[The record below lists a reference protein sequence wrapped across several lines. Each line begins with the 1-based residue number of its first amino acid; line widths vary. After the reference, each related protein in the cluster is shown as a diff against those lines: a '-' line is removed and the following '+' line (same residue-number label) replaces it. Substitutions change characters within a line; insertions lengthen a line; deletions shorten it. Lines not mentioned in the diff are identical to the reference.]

1 MAEDLSI
8 DDPVDP
14 TLLPEQQ
21 EIRSRRWKD
30 AHSKRERDRDRD
42 REERERE
49 TERDKEALLTLSV
62 PAIPDAT
69 VISSRYGQLALRL
82 HFRAEHTNV
91 LIVQAEILQGC
102 LTETEI
108 ETMDMSLVLQERPV
122 PWVGIVIINEIIDI

>member
-30 AHSKRERDRDRD
+30 AHSKRERHTHR
-42 REERERE
+42 
-49 TERDKEALLTLSV
+49 EALLILSV

-91 LIVQAEILQGC
+91 LVIQAEVLQGC

-122 PWVGIVIINEIIDI
+122 PWVGVVIVNKVINI

>member
-30 AHSKRERDRDRD
+30 AHSKRER
-42 REERERE
+42 ER
-49 TERDKEALLTLSV
+49 EALLTLSV

-91 LIVQAEILQGC
+91 LIVQAEVLQGC

-122 PWVGIVIINEIIDI
+122 PWVDIIIINEVIDI

>member
-1 MAEDLSI
+1 MTQLILLYFLNNKKYVVEDGKMLI
-8 DDPVDP
+8 V
-14 TLLPEQQ
+14 
-21 EIRSRRWKD
+21 
-30 AHSKRERDRDRD
+30 RERETE
-42 REERERE
+42 RERERERRERERE

>member
-30 AHSKRERDRDRD
+30 AHSKRERDTHR
-42 REERERE
+42 
-49 TERDKEALLTLSV
+49 EALLILSV

-91 LIVQAEILQGC
+91 LVIQAEVLQGC

-122 PWVGIVIINEIIDI
+122 PWVGVVIVNEVINI

>member
-1 MAEDLSI
+1 MTQLILLYFLNNKKYVVEDGKMLI
-8 DDPVDP
+8 V
-14 TLLPEQQ
+14 
-21 EIRSRRWKD
+21 
-30 AHSKRERDRDRD
+30 RERETERDRD
-42 REERERE
+42 REERERQRERE
-49 TERDKEALLTLSV
+49 TDREALLTLSV

-122 PWVGIVIINEIIDI
+122 PWVGIVIINEVIDI